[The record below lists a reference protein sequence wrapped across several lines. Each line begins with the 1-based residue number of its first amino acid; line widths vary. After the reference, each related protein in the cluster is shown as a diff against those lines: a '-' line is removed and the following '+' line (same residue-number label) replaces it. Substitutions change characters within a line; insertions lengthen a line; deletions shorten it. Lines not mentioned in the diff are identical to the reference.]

1 MGSTHGAWPAV
12 SEDLSSV
19 CMYIYTSLPA
29 RFLPPRPLSYIHTH
43 TNHRWHDIYKHPD
56 VVRKAVFSILEYN
69 KTQLE
74 QMVKEMQEEER
85 KRAHKRT
92 VNIDAGK

>member
-19 CMYIYTSLPA
+19 CVYIYTSLPA
-29 RFLPPRPLSYIHTH
+29 RFPSSSSYIHTH

-74 QMVKEMQEEER
+74 QMVREKQEEER